1 MDVILI
7 LVLLTG
13 TVNLVS
19 CGSTRSRSLNT
30 GPKLIPLS
38 NRDIIALNAEDIVQ
52 IMRRAGFSDEQIL
65 QLGTEMRN
73 NLAQYGA
80 VQIKTPD
87 NNKIEATFAVHDHCV
102 YISTRLRGS
111 FIYSVKT
118 GWLTPLSHTGGHKK
132 MRASNFEL
140 ALS

>member
-1 MDVILI
+1 MKPIRHKLTNVVFILI
-7 LVLLTG
+7 LLTG
-13 TVNLVS
+13 VVILVS
-19 CGSTRSRSLNT
+19 CESTRLSNT
-30 GPKLIPLS
+30 GLRLMPLS

-73 NLAQYGA
+73 SMAQYGA

-87 NNKIEATFAVHDHCV
+87 SNKIEATFAVHDHCV
-102 YISTRLRGS
+102 YISTRSRGS

-118 GWLTPLSHTGGHKK
+118 GWVTTPSPQ
-132 MRASNFEL
+132 S
-140 ALS
+140 

>member
-1 MDVILI
+1 MKPIRHKLTNVVFILI
-7 LVLLTG
+7 LLTG
-13 TVNLVS
+13 VVILVS
-19 CGSTRSRSLNT
+19 CESTRLSNT
-30 GPKLIPLS
+30 GLRLMPLS

-73 NLAQYGA
+73 SLAQYGA

-87 NNKIEATFAVHDHCV
+87 SNKIEATFAVHNHCV
-102 YISTRLRGS
+102 YISTRSRGS

-118 GWLTPLSHTGGHKK
+118 GWVTPPLP
-132 MRASNFEL
+132 
-140 ALS
+140 

>member
-1 MDVILI
+1 MKSIRHKLTNVIFILI
-7 LVLLTG
+7 LLISV
-13 TVNLVS
+13 VNLVS
-19 CGSTRSRSLNT
+19 CESTGLSNT
-30 GPKLIPLS
+30 GFKLTPLS
-38 NRDIIALNAEDIVQ
+38 NRDIIALSAKDIVQ

-80 VQIKTPD
+80 AEVKTPD
-87 NNKIEATFAVHDHCV
+87 SNKIEATFAVHDHCV

-118 GWLTPLSHTGGHKK
+118 GWLTPSS
-132 MRASNFEL
+132 RS
-140 ALS
+140 

>member
-1 MDVILI
+1 MNLVRHRLTNVIFILI
-7 LVLLTG
+7 LLAG
-13 TVNLVS
+13 IINLVG
-19 CGSTRSRSLNT
+19 CESTGSLNT
-30 GPKLIPLS
+30 GLKLTPLN

-73 NLAQYGA
+73 CLSQYGA
-80 VQIKTPD
+80 AEVETPGS
-87 NNKIEATFAVHDHCV
+87 NKIEATFAVHDHCV

-118 GWLTPLSHTGGHKK
+118 GWLTPSPQ
-132 MRASNFEL
+132 S
-140 ALS
+140 